1 MKKTLSILL
10 AVVFCLTL
18 FPLTASADDPTAV
31 TYYDL
36 WVGGEQVT
44 SAKPSGEGWSYSP
57 ENKTLTLNG
66 YNYEGAG
73 HQGQT
78 QYPECGAIYIGIPNL
93 VLVVKG
99 TNTVKETG
107 GVTGHYCSN
116 GIVAA
121 NGLTIT
127 GSGTLNAIGG
137 IPIPRSDGHGQSRGI
152 RVMGKLTVDQNFTGT
167 LNAQGSAFSNS
178 GNTDV
183 CHGLAAD
190 EIAIY
195 NGTVVAKAGDISG
208 SFGQSLGIATGSA
221 TIYGGNVTAVGGKP
235 SGSTYS
241 YGYGRANLTVSGGTV
256 TLIGDTKAFIP
267 NFYGNYYSL
276 SMADG
281 ATASGSTNTS
291 GEPLETYEAGKLS
304 SYKYIKITAPTQNPT
319 TFTVTLVGNNESKEY
334 TVEAGSDFELP
345 TCGFN
350 APAGKQF
357 KAWLVGNDEKQPGGK
372 INVTSNQTITAVW
385 EDAFTVSFETG
396 GYSDVPPEQTVM
408 KGEKA
413 KKPAHD
419 PAPYKDDLTF
429 GGWKIVENGSEK
441 DYDFDTPVEKDIKL
455 IAIWY
460 VKTTPSYV
468 TESYSLTL
476 MKAYFV
482 DGNAPAG
489 SATVY
494 ESEVVITTAV
504 VQEPT
509 YTSSGV
515 IEYTASAQDPSKET
529 HILKTWTEIIPP
541 LSGSSDWIRKSL
553 AMGAA
558 LFNPPKK
565 QTGSRLPE
573 PEKQPDPVIV
583 TVEEETPAI
592 ADEPAEPEIPFV
604 DAAPGDPYY
613 TAIVY
618 AFKSGL
624 MKGISD
630 TEFGPSVTLNRA
642 MFVTILG
649 RLDMIDPADYAD
661 CPFEDCE
668 PLGDWDYLPYVAWA
682 AENGI
687 VLGFGDGTFRPFDP
701 VTNEQA
707 VLMLRRYADYL
718 GRETAAPEIAYEGAS
733 PWASAAV
740 AWSYADGVYP
750 TETEAPFTSP
760 AERGW
765 TARAFYN
772 FVGFLTK

>member
-18 FPLTASADDPTAV
+18 FPLTASADE
-31 TYYDL
+31 TYYDIYIAGVQISSANKDDL
-36 WVGGEQVT
+36 TAAVNANGGT
-44 SAKPSGEGWSYSP
+44 ASGEITFDP
-57 ENKTLTLNG
+57 ETNTLTLKNASVDG
-66 YNYEGAG
+66 SG
-73 HQGQT
+73 
-78 QYPECGAIYIGIPNL
+78 IG
-93 VLVVKG
+93 
-99 TNTVKETG
+99 TG
-107 GVTGHYCSN
+107 GLNS
-116 GIVAA
+116 AMLA
-121 NGLTIT
+121 LRD
-127 GSGTLNAIGG
+127 GSSIK
-137 IPIPRSDGHGQSRGI
+137 
-152 RVMGKLTVDQNFTGT
+152 KLTV
-167 LNAQGSAFSNS
+167 AFSGSNTIS
-178 GNTDV
+178 CNQVSSSYVNALGALNTDLV
-183 CHGLAAD
+183 FEGAD
-190 EIAIY
+190 DNSSLTISAKTP
-195 NGTVVAKAGDISG
+195 TVIEDG
-208 SFGQSLGIATGSA
+208 
-221 TIYGGNVTAVGGKP
+221 AVRCN
-235 SGSTYS
+235 SI
-241 YGYGRANLTVSGGTV
+241 TVNNGTV
-256 TLIGDTKAFIP
+256 TLAAPEESSG
-267 NFYGNYYSL
+267 NNYGNNPYGASLNGSGTTLTVNSGKLIAKGWAPLVADNLKNHVAEGTSL
-276 SMADG
+276 SGSENYDG
-281 ATASGSTNTS
+281 SGLKDYDFTTNGFYSGAFQTTYRYVEASPKTSTPAVT
-291 GEPLETYEAGKLS
+291 EV
-304 SYKYIKITAPTQNPT
+304 
-319 TFTVTLVGNNESKEY
+319 TVTFVSSNDGTGEKKTVQTTPGEY
-334 TVEAGSDFELP
+334 TLPPCDFTSP
-345 TCGFN
+345 T
-350 APAGKQF
+350 GKQF
-357 KAWLVGNDEKQPGGK
+357 KAWLVGNEEKQPGDK
-372 INVTSNQTITAVW
+372 INVTSNQTITALWADV
-385 EDAFTVSFETG
+385 FTVSFDTG

-413 KKPAHD
+413 KKPDLD
-419 PAPYKDDLTF
+419 PVPYKDDLTF

-489 SATVY
+489 STDVY

-504 VQEPT
+504 VKEPT

-515 IEYTASAQDPSKET
+515 IEYIASAQDPSKET

-573 PEKQPDPVIV
+573 PEKQPDPVVV
-583 TVEEETPAI
+583 TVDAETPAI

-618 AFKSGL
+618 AFRSGL

-630 TEFGPSVTLNRA
+630 TEFGPSGTLNRA

-649 RLDMIDPADYAD
+649 RMDQIDPADYD
-661 CPFEDCE
+661 GCPFEDCE

-682 AENGI
+682 AEKGI

-740 AWSYADGVYP
+740 AWAFADGIYP

-772 FVGFLTK
+772 LVGFLTK